1 LAVRSGRGVKR
12 MVRAAP
18 VTLVIS
24 TLVTTTLVISILLWA
39 APAVAQSDRCRV
51 MDPTGTPLNIRDA
64 PNGAVLG
71 TVRNGTLV
79 TSVRSSEDDRGRP
92 WVYIADRASGKPMGW
107 VIREFI
113 SCF

>member
-1 LAVRSGRGVKR
+1 MTRFAPTCFVLTLAIATLALAV
-12 MVRAAP
+12 
-18 VTLVIS
+18 
-24 TLVTTTLVISILLWA
+24 
-39 APAVAQSDRCRV
+39 PAGAQSDRCRV

-79 TSVRSSEDDRGRP
+79 TSVRSGEDDRGRP

-113 SCF
+113 ACF